1 MKTTKRRKRIITLR
15 LRDEFIG
22 LCEDNGIDLET
33 VLRGQLCRNSYLC
46 VQCNYS

>member
-15 LRDEFIG
+15 LRDEF
-22 LCEDNGIDLET
+22 IDLET